1 MSKIAG
7 FTTAQICDLMSEGLD
22 RLIAHSGRE
31 HVERFWKPEIIDSDK
46 PSANLAL
53 GLANGLIGFDSEG
66 RDTER
71 FWAPDALSVATAL
84 HPFLAMEALGWTA
97 GGCLFWLC
105 ESCANL
111 IVQSTFGES
120 TAYYLPRCREISERR
135 LKPRSIARRLGCT
148 LRAAI
153 ETGDIT
159 VVYTDQEWPFCA
171 VTCDGTVLLTWGT
184 PMAEPGETAELL
196 GMIVEE

>member
-7 FTTAQICDLMSEGLD
+7 FTTAQLCDLMSEGLD
-22 RLIAHSGRE
+22 RLIAHSDRE
-31 HVERFWKPEIIDSDK
+31 HVERFWKPGIIDTDK
-46 PSANLAL
+46 PSADFAL
-53 GLANGLIGFDSEG
+53 GLADGLIGFDSED
-66 RDTER
+66 RDTKR
-71 FWAPDALSVATAL
+71 FWAPEALFVATLL

-97 GGCLFWLC
+97 MGCRFWRMDDLQV
-105 ESCANL
+105 
-111 IVQSTFGES
+111 IVQPAFGES
-120 TAYYLPRCREISERR
+120 TAYYLPRCREISDRR

-153 ETGDIT
+153 EMDDIT